1 MNQKNLEV
9 LTNVIGA
16 VESGGQVYGKRD
28 YARYTPPAKNT
39 PKEVTCTLGWYQAY
53 GHEARQLIQ
62 EIFET
67 DKASFWRLDSADI
80 EEMLRYNWE
89 ALKWKPNA
97 KEKAALIALIDS
109 PVGHEVQDRLFSEK
123 MPRLIEDCEK
133 DYPAADVKA
142 QMMYCEIRHLGG
154 KAPVD
159 RIFGRTGGKYDLDSI
174 MASLVKDQKS
184 SNKNL
189 VGSQKFWSRHLKCR
203 EFIDRYAEDE
213 NMSVI
218 IGSARGDEYG
228 GSGWDGRA
236 KAGDQKQTSKPD
248 YKGEVSRQEWYLHS
262 KGWYTFRAKDP
273 AAREEIAL
281 NTEEACDNENVGYDQ
296 SENRTLLAEAKK
308 VNLKAKDVKKKT
320 ETDCGQLQ
328 LLGILRAGIQIEDF
342 YTANMKEKIEKTG
355 KFYVFTDDAHC
366 KSSDRLIR
374 GDLQVTRS
382 KGHVICVLSD
392 GKYAAEER
400 AKYDG
405 AAPAPTPTT
414 TGTEAVKALQRFLNQ
429 HYPTILR
436 EKCGGLL
443 TIDGAYGKRS
453 RLCAL
458 AVWKYMAN
466 KYYKASLTPGN
477 GDFGTACK
485 AVAGKMTD
493 AEVTKHPT
501 LGYLIQGALAGKGY
515 YSAKL
520 DGVCGAKT
528 QAAVKKLQKA
538 KGLSQTGKMSADTW
552 HSLFN

>member
-1 MNQKNLEV
+1 MNEKNLAV
-9 LTNVIGA
+9 LTNIIGA
-16 VESGGQVYGKRD
+16 VETGGQVYGKKRYND
-28 YARYTPPAKNT
+28 YTAPYTNSK
-39 PKEVTCTLGWYQAY
+39 KEVTCTLGWYQAY

-62 EIFET
+62 EIYNT
-67 DKASFWRLDSADI
+67 DTVTFWRLDSADI
-80 EEMLRYNWE
+80 EEMLRYDWV

-109 PVGHEVQDRLFSEK
+109 DVGHMVQDRIFAEK
-123 MPRLIEDCEK
+123 MIKLIEECEH
-133 DYPAADVKA
+133 DYTKDVKA

-154 KAPVD
+154 KGPAD
-159 RIFGRTGGKYDLDSI
+159 RIFQRCAGKYDLDMI
-174 MASLVKDQKS
+174 MASLVADQRDKS
-184 SNKNL
+184 SDNQ
-189 VGSQKFWSRHLKCR
+189 VGDTKYWSRHLKCR

-382 KGHVICVLSD
+382 KGHAICVLSD

-458 AVWKYMAN
+458 AVWKYMSN

-477 GDFGTACK
+477 GDFGPACK
-485 AVAGKMTD
+485 AVAAKMTD

-501 LGYLIQGALAGKGY
+501 LGYLIQGILAGRGY
-515 YSAKL
+515 YTAKL

-528 QAAVKKLQKA
+528 QASIKLIQKA
-538 KGLSQTGKMSADTW
+538 KGLSQTGTMSAETW
-552 HSLFN
+552 NALFN